1 MENGWWLAGAG
12 PDCFLRDE
20 SQPGPERSTVP
31 VNGPIALMII
41 ASLIHVNS
49 IPTGTQSRLRQ
60 DVAAVPKP
68 ASWSRVARRQRGAAR
83 GTGGVAGKPRGQLPA
98 PSYLGWLYP
107 SSSASQPEYP
117 SDGVA
122 VPLVSMTN
130 IQRASH
136 LVTVV
141 RPGHIRSEAQ
151 ADRGGT
157 SGAVGNRGSEAGDG
171 ADERFTQLSIV
182 ESDVPSVSVCMT
194 PHPVTCKHLPH
205 CLASRPLLSNETGGD
220 IYRMLRCMVR
230 TQVMMDQRVVIRSSS
245 RYTTTVEL
253 QETLSWYLLCSTLA
267 SLTALAGNRT
277 PMLSPK
283 TGSASRQCMMSEAQA
298 SE

>member
-1 MENGWWLAGAG
+1 MWYY
-12 PDCFLRDE
+12 D
-20 SQPGPERSTVP
+20 ST
-31 VNGPIALMII
+31 
-41 ASLIHVNS
+41 NS
-49 IPTGTQSRLRQ
+49 AM
-60 DVAAVPKP
+60 DAVPK
-68 ASWSRVARRQRGAAR
+68 
-83 GTGGVAGKPRGQLPA
+83 
-98 PSYLGWLYP
+98 
-107 SSSASQPEYP
+107 P